1 MTDGELDQLLTRA
14 ATGRT
19 DHPWPV
25 ASREF
30 HTELVRVTAEQYYGS
45 HGSAGWHMVGFS
57 PALRR
62 SSGQPPESTIR
73 LRTYRFDEL
82 GARYDVIVVGLGA
95 GGGVAA
101 AELAANG
108 LKVLAVDRGD

>member
-1 MTDGELDQLLTRA
+1 MARLASSAAAENWSLWADLLAPGFAALRLELGGRELDTVTDGELDQLLSRA

-45 HGSAGWHMVGFS
+45 HGSAGWHMVGFN

-62 SSGQPPESTIR
+62 SSGQPPEVPP
-73 LRTYRFDEL
+73 
-82 GARYDVIVVGLGA
+82 G
-95 GGGVAA
+95 
-101 AELAANG
+101 
-108 LKVLAVDRGD
+108 